1 MSQSKETLIKRYEST
16 ADTYQEKGNRE
27 WAYAKNDL
35 GDEHYG
41 KAKKAYEKA
50 KINREKAEKLR
61 NEDWIHTKDST
72 NSQWKFLLQS
82 DQEKP
87 LIAFVW

>member
-1 MSQSKETLIKRYEST
+1 MSQSKETLIKKYEST

-82 DQEKP
+82 D
-87 LIAFVW
+87 